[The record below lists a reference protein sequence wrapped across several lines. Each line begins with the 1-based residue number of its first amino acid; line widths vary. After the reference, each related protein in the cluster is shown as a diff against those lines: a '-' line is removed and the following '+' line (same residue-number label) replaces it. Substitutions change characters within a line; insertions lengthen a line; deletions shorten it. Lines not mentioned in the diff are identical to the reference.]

1 MWRESRWI
9 LQPGKNVQPQL
20 SSRGG
25 AGDELTDAAAGVR
38 TARFSSQPRRSVCCP
53 ELPHCQHLPFWS
65 WAAAVAWDIV
75 TQPVVT
81 RGTRVPAAPT
91 DTRHACH
98 VSSGSSDVVPESC
111 VKFKDYDQLS
121 ISKLFTSMNWS
132 SFCEYCSKD
141 ILRSYLQIL
150 TES

>member
-75 TQPVVT
+75 TQLVVT

-91 DTRHACH
+91 DTRH
-98 VSSGSSDVVPESC
+98 VSRVLRLQWCGSRVLCQVQRLLPAHC
-111 VKFKDYDQLS
+111 F
-121 ISKLFTSMNWS
+121 
-132 SFCEYCSKD
+132 
-141 ILRSYLQIL
+141 RSYSQAWIGPR
-150 TES
+150 SVNIVQKIF

>member
-53 ELPHCQHLPFWS
+53 ELPHCQHLPF
-65 WAAAVAWDIV
+65 
-75 TQPVVT
+75 
-81 RGTRVPAAPT
+81 
-91 DTRHACH
+91 
-98 VSSGSSDVVPESC
+98 
-111 VKFKDYDQLS
+111 
-121 ISKLFTSMNWS
+121 
-132 SFCEYCSKD
+132 
-141 ILRSYLQIL
+141 
-150 TES
+150 